1 MKNLIKI
8 ITGAADREKK
18 WMETPRVIPEQCKA
32 LQPGSDDIIMSRE
45 FIRSSDKAYREY
57 MVAIRNPR
65 NSHWYMWQVSRFMDR
80 SNTEPSVKLTTSEGV
95 HDPFLVTNLLYLYES
110 SMRNRWDLKNRPVYE
125 EVIDTQESYKA
136 FALRYGIQFT
146 SDGAPYEPNLKDVA
160 SKKVILHGDALRKLF
175 GQNAKRQER
184 TAWEHV
190 EKMLHV
196 PMPNLENMRKVQSY
210 ALKDAERWC
219 EKIGRNT
226 TNMLFD
232 RELPQWYA
240 ENWYPDEMAKIILA
254 SAIIT
259 YLDQS
264 AKQYATA
271 LKDGV
276 APALRVLNNVDHWIQ
291 GPVLTMSKRYFG
303 LKKEQLQ
310 HMKDAVV
317 EGRYQGGDLPLQKFI
332 AAYHDSFGYI
342 NILKRKR

>member
-1 MKNLIKI
+1 
-8 ITGAADREKK
+8 
-18 WMETPRVIPEQCKA
+18 MEMPRVIPEQYRE
-32 LQPGSDDIIMSRE
+32 LQLGSDDIIMSRE

-65 NSHWYMWQVSRFMDR
+65 NGYWYMQDVLRFMDR
-80 SNTEPSVKLTTSEGV
+80 GEAEPLVKPTQYAGMY
-95 HDPFLVTNLLYLYES
+95 DPFRVVDILYRYELS
-110 SMRNRWDLKNRPVYE
+110 ALRHLDKKDRPVYE
-125 EVIDTQESYKA
+125 EVTGTQENYKA
-136 FALRYGIQFT
+136 FALRHGIQF
-146 SDGAPYEPNLKDVA
+146 SAGGEPFRPDLQDVA
-160 SKKVILHGDALRKLF
+160 SKKVVLHGKALTRF
-175 GQNAKRQER
+175 FNQNSKRREM
-184 TAWEHV
+184 TAWQHV
-190 EKMLHV
+190 NKMLHV
-196 PMPNLENMRKVQSY
+196 PMPSLENMRKVQSY

-219 EKIGRNT
+219 EKIARNT

-332 AAYHDSFGYI
+332 AAYHDTFGYI